1 MREQI
6 EALEAQLRQRLDQMA
21 AADPMCQ
28 RIQGRLDVYRE
39 LTQDAREDLE
49 LEVVD
54 GTDDDS
60 EDG

>member
-1 MREQI
+1 MQEQI

-39 LTQDAREDLE
+39 LTRR
-49 LEVVD
+49 
-54 GTDDDS
+54 S
-60 EDG
+60 